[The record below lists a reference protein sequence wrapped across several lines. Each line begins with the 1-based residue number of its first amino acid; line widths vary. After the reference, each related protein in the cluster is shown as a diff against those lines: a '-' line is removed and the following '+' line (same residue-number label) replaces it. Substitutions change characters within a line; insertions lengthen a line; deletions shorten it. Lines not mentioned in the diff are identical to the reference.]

1 MIPITLLQHIP
12 RQWEIYVNLLSVRW
26 FEPLQSL
33 NRVLYYQVA
42 VTGNAEEEKCV
53 KSLQTSLKLSYC
65 TAKTS
70 SFLPEGKKK
79 KAYVLVGSLGCS
91 KCKEN
96 TSAGLPLF
104 YLFATSCSNM
114 FDFRRDS
121 YWTIVCWD
129 LFVLDFSCF
138 LLGYSSLAPLMGWL

>member
-1 MIPITLLQHIP
+1 MLISLVWGGLNPH
-12 RQWEIYVNLLSVRW
+12 
-26 FEPLQSL
+26 FQSL
-33 NRVLYYQVA
+33 NRVLYTKLLWQVMQRRRSMW
-42 VTGNAEEEKCV
+42 N
-53 KSLQTSLKLSYC
+53 LSRPLWNWA
-65 TAKTS
+65 TVQPRRQA
-70 SFLPEGKKK
+70 SFQKEKK
-79 KAYVLVGSLGCS
+79 KAYAFVGSLGCS

-121 YWTIVCWD
+121 YCTSVCWD

-138 LLGYSSLAPLMGWL
+138 LLGYSSLAPLMVWLWIPLSEEGLFGD

>member
-1 MIPITLLQHIP
+1 MCEISPDLFETELLYSQD
-12 RQWEIYVNLLSVRW
+12 
-26 FEPLQSL
+26 
-33 NRVLYYQVA
+33 
-42 VTGNAEEEKCV
+42 V
-53 KSLQTSLKLSYC
+53 KFPSRR
-65 TAKTS
+65 
-70 SFLPEGKKK
+70 KKK